1 MDQLNAMPGRRK
13 DMKKILIAVGVL
25 LLVVAGALIF
35 AWSSLDGIVK
45 TAIETFGSEATQTQ
59 VSVASVKIKLQD
71 DSGSISGLN
80 VGNPKGFADANIF
93 QLGAISTKIDTSTV
107 TQNPVVIDEV
117 IISAPQVFYEIDK
130 SGASNLDGLKRNL
143 AASSSPASSASAAEK
158 PAGGNEMKII
168 IRRLV
173 VEGGQASMR
182 IAALGGKQQS
192 VSLPRIELTD
202 IGKKSGGA
210 TALEVA
216 QLLSNAILKNVQ
228 GAVMGAGV
236 DQYLGKSVDELKQ
249 NLQKGAME
257 KLGGAVGGSG
267 DQIGGTIKGLLG
279 K

>member
-1 MDQLNAMPGRRK
+1 
-13 DMKKILIAVGVL
+13 MKKILIAVGVL
-25 LLVVAGALIF
+25 LLIVVGALIF
-35 AWSSLDGIVK
+35 AWSSMDGIVK
-45 TAIETFGSEATQTQ
+45 TAIETFGSKATQTQ
-59 VSVASVKIKLQD
+59 VSVANVKITLQD
-71 DSGSISGLN
+71 GSGSISGLN
-80 VGNPKGFADANIF
+80 VGNPKGFIDKNIF

-130 SGASNLDGLKRNL
+130 TGASNLDALKRNL
-143 AASSSPASSASAAEK
+143 AASSPSKPSAATAEESAS
-158 PAGGNEMKII
+158 GDEMKLI
-168 IRRLV
+168 IRKLV

-192 VSLPRIELTD
+192 VSLPRIEMTD

-216 QLLSNAILKNVQ
+216 QQLSNRILKNAQ

-236 DQYLGKSVDELKQ
+236 QQYLGKSVDELKQ

-257 KLGGAVGGSG
+257 KLGGGVGGSG
-267 DQIGGTIKGLLG
+267 DQIGGAIQGVLG
-279 K
+279 Q